1 MAPLF
6 VRSGFLGYVL
16 FGALAACSSSTA
28 PTTTVGHP
36 RSGAV
41 FATPTLGGQPYGVAI
56 SPSGAVLVAQVFG
69 GLVTRFDLPDTMPDV
84 SVTSGLQPVH
94 VAVNPA
100 GTRAYVVN
108 QAGQAVRV
116 INLGTSTTIDSIRLT
131 NDGFNIAVAPSG
143 QRVYVT
149 TSDGR
154 VYVIDAASN
163 TIVDSMRVGSAANG
177 LAFSPGGDRLYVSSR
192 DAGTVTV
199 FSTQTDAPLDTI
211 TTSGMPQRL
220 VVSTDGRK
228 LFVANELV
236 GVNVVNLPAGTLGPN
251 IPLDGSAY
259 GLGLSPDG
267 TQLYATDPLS
277 GKIFIV
283 DAATNHLLSTLTVD
297 GVPRNVAFD
306 VAGTTAVVTD
316 GGDYGAGRVIF
327 IH

>member
-1 MAPLF
+1 
-6 VRSGFLGYVL
+6 
-16 FGALAACSSSTA
+16 
-28 PTTTVGHP
+28 
-36 RSGAV
+36 V
-41 FATPTLGGQPYGVAI
+41 FATPALGGQPYGVAI
-56 SPSGAVLVAQVFG
+56 SPRGAVLVAQVSG
-69 GLVTRFDLPDTMPDV
+69 GLVTRFDLPDTVPDA

-94 VAVNPA
+94 VAVNPG
-100 GTRAYVVN
+100 GTRAFVIN

-116 INLGTSTTIDSIRLT
+116 IDLGTSTTVDSVRLT
-131 NDGFNIAVAPSG
+131 NDGFNLAVAPNG

-149 TSDGR
+149 TGDGR
-154 VYVIDAASN
+154 VYVISTASN
-163 TIVDSMRVGSAANG
+163 SIVDSMRVGTAANG

-199 FSTQTDAPLDTI
+199 FNTQTNAPLDTI
-211 TTSGMPQRL
+211 RTSGMPQRL
-220 VVSTDGRK
+220 AISTDGAR

-259 GLGLSPDG
+259 GLRLSPDG
-267 TQLYATDPLS
+267 TQLYATNPRS

-283 DAATNHLLSTLTVD
+283 DAATNHLLSTLIVG

-306 VAGTTAVVTD
+306 VEGTTAVVTD
-316 GGDYGAGRVIF
+316 GAGRVIF